1 MFYKRNFYLVDLIN
15 LTFKMKKKLLII
27 LTFCLSTVVFGQR
40 NSKQEYWNTWRFTP
54 KTNMVQ
60 KFESAVAL
68 KTKTF
73 NSTLELGITTY
84 KVITGPNSG
93 TYERVEANKKPADYD
108 MDRSAEGVYWDKNV
122 SKFIAKDQ
130 GQKRWQRIKN
140 GSYNFDPETTPPAKY
155 ITRTVYDVK
164 ADKIMHF
171 RRFMSRITE
180 IMTLREMDV
189 NVLLFRLVSGGSRN
203 QFVRVVGFSNYE
215 RMMKSSET
223 TWEEDYNKLFGWG
236 SWSEDIA
243 NFDASLEMYG
253 EKVETLQ
260 LMPELSSGMMN

>member
-1 MFYKRNFYLVDLIN
+1 
-15 LTFKMKKKLLII
+15 MKKQLLII

-54 KTNMVQ
+54 KTDMAQ

-73 NSTLELGITTY
+73 NSSPELGIFTY

-108 MDRSAEGVYWDKNV
+108 MDRSVEGAYWDKNV
-122 SKFIAKDQ
+122 AKYIADEQ
-130 GQKRWQRIKN
+130 GQKRWQRLKN
-140 GSYNFDPETTPPAKY
+140 GSYNFDPATGTPSQY

-180 IMTLREMDV
+180 ILTLREMEG

-203 QFVRVVGFSNYE
+203 QFIRVVGFSTYE

-260 LMPELSSGMMN
+260 LMPALSSGMMN

>member
-1 MFYKRNFYLVDLIN
+1 
-15 LTFKMKKKLLII
+15 MKKQLLII

-54 KTNMVQ
+54 KTDMVQ

-73 NSTLELGITTY
+73 NSSPELGIFTY

-108 MDRSAEGVYWDKNV
+108 MDRSVEGAYWDKNV
-122 SKFIAKDQ
+122 AKYIAKEQ
-130 GQKRWQRIKN
+130 GQKRWQRLKN
-140 GSYNFDPETTPPAKY
+140 GSYNFDPATGTPSQY

-180 IMTLREMDV
+180 ILTLREMDG

-203 QFVRVVGFSNYE
+203 QFIRVVGFSTYE

-260 LMPELSSGMMN
+260 LMPALSSGMMN

>member
-1 MFYKRNFYLVDLIN
+1 V
-15 LTFKMKKKLLII
+15 
-27 LTFCLSTVVFGQR
+27 
-40 NSKQEYWNTWRFTP
+40 
-54 KTNMVQ
+54 
-60 KFESAVAL
+60 
-68 KTKTF
+68 
-73 NSTLELGITTY
+73 
-84 KVITGPNSG
+84 
-93 TYERVEANKKPADYD
+93 
-108 MDRSAEGVYWDKNV
+108 DRSVEGVYWDKNV
-122 SKFIAKDQ
+122 AKYIANEQ
-130 GQKRWQRIKN
+130 GQKRWQRLKN
-140 GSYNFDPETTPPAKY
+140 GSYNFDPETGTPSKY

-180 IMTLREMDV
+180 ILTLREMDV

-203 QFVRVVGFSNYE
+203 QFVRVVGFSSYE

-260 LMPELSSGMMN
+260 LMPALSSGMMN

>member
-1 MFYKRNFYLVDLIN
+1 
-15 LTFKMKKKLLII
+15 MKKQLLIF
-27 LTFCLSTVVFGQR
+27 LTFCLSTIVFGQR
-40 NSKQEYWNTWRFTP
+40 NAKQEYWNTWRYTP
-54 KTNMVQ
+54 KAEMIQ

-73 NSTLELGITTY
+73 NSTPELGIFTY

-93 TYERVEANKKPADYD
+93 TYERVEANKKPTDYD
-108 MDRSAEGVYWDKNV
+108 MDRSVEGAYWDKNV
-122 SKFIAKDQ
+122 AKYIAKDQ
-130 GQKRWQRIKN
+130 GQKRWQRLKG
-140 GSYNFDPETTPPAKY
+140 GSYNFDPTTATPSNY
-155 ITRTVYDVK
+155 ITRTVYDIK

-171 RRFMSRITE
+171 RRLMSRITE

-189 NVLLFRLVSGGSRN
+189 NVLLFRLVSGGNRN
-203 QFVRVVGFSNYE
+203 QFVRVIGFSSYAQVV
-215 RMMKSSET
+215 KSSET

-243 NFDASLEMYG
+243 NLDASIEMYG
-253 EKVETLQ
+253 ENVETLQ

>member
-1 MFYKRNFYLVDLIN
+1 
-15 LTFKMKKKLLII
+15 MKKQLLII

-54 KTNMVQ
+54 KTDMVQ

-73 NSTLELGITTY
+73 NSSPELGIFTY
-84 KVITGPNSG
+84 KVITGPNNG

-108 MDRSAEGVYWDKNV
+108 VDRSVEGVYWDKNV
-122 SKFIAKDQ
+122 AKYIANEQ
-130 GQKRWQRIKN
+130 GQKRWQRLKN
-140 GSYNFDPETTPPAKY
+140 GSYNFDPETGVPSKY
-155 ITRTVYDVK
+155 ITRTVYDVQ

-180 IMTLREMDV
+180 ILTLREMDV

-203 QFVRVVGFSNYE
+203 QFVRVVGFSSYE

-260 LMPELSSGMMN
+260 LMPALSSGMMN

>member
-1 MFYKRNFYLVDLIN
+1 
-15 LTFKMKKKLLII
+15 MKKQLLII

-54 KTNMVQ
+54 KTDMVQ

-73 NSTLELGITTY
+73 NSSPELGIFTY

-108 MDRSAEGVYWDKNV
+108 MDRSVEGAYWDKNV
-122 SKFIAKDQ
+122 AKYIAKEQ
-130 GQKRWQRIKN
+130 GQKRWQRLKN
-140 GSYNFDPETTPPAKY
+140 GSYNFDPATGTPSQY

-180 IMTLREMDV
+180 ILTLREMEG

-203 QFVRVVGFSNYE
+203 QFIRVVGFSTYE

-260 LMPELSSGMMN
+260 LMPALSSGMMN